1 MDLSPEKY
9 RHDLAIIRDTATQ
22 IIRDFSIHGVEI
34 VFSGNELTAWNEL
47 HTQITPILATMF
59 ANNKSGFMALL
70 YQIDVSESKFRRAME
85 EGGKNDFNSRLAELI
100 IQREFQKVLTRRFF
114 SEKRGE

>member
-9 RHDLAIIRDTATQ
+9 RHDLAIIRDTAAQ

-34 VFSGNELTAWNEL
+34 QFSGNELTAWTEL
-47 HTQITPILATMF
+47 HNQITPVLAGMF
-59 ANNKSGFMALL
+59 AHNKSGFMALL
-70 YQIDVSESKFRRAME
+70 YQIDVSERKFREALE
-85 EGGKNDFNSRLAELI
+85 EGGKDEFNSRLAELI

-114 SEKRGE
+114 SEKR